1 MLNRIY
7 NEVNIL
13 PLESESPIKHHSSEN
28 YWCKGESPLPGQQES
43 MAPVSFT
50 VPLDLSPLCSTTNL
64 SMTYDPEIPRE

>member
-28 YWCKGESPLPGQQES
+28 SWCKGKQDT
-43 MAPVSFT
+43 MARVSFT
-50 VPLDLSPLCSTTNL
+50 WTSLSTWISHHYAAPPTF
-64 SMTYDPEIPRE
+64 P